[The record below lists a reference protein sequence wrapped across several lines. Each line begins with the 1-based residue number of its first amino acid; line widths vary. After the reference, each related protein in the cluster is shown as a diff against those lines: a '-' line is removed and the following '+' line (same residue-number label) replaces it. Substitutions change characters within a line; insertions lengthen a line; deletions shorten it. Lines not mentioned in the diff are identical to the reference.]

1 MNPYKSV
8 LEALQC
14 PWIETNKD
22 RSELDMMNRI
32 NLQLV
37 AMGHEVTWG
46 RVLILALNFVTF
58 ISLIL
63 GTSASLYA
71 ALLFASMILFS
82 GHFIVFDT
90 TKQARGLQELDL
102 WLIGL
107 TLAAGYLKLVFGI

>member
-1 MNPYKSV
+1 
-8 LEALQC
+8 
-14 PWIETNKD
+14 
-22 RSELDMMNRI
+22 MMNRI

-37 AMGHEVTWG
+37 AMGREVTWG
-46 RVLILALNFVTF
+46 RVLLLTLNLVTF

-63 GTSASLYA
+63 GTSEFLFAF
-71 ALLFASMILFS
+71 LLFASLVLFS

-107 TLAAGYLKLVFGI
+107 TLVAGYLKLVFGI